1 LSLDQSAWMRTARWL
16 KAGSKNVQSV
26 DLTQSG
32 LKWTLTHRAKHQII
46 KNFKHV
52 LEEAG
57 SGLDKIVKINIY
69 ITDMANFA
77 SMNEVYTQY
86 FKKPNLPGR
95 T

>member
-1 LSLDQSAWMRTARWL
+1 MKAARW
-16 KAGSKNVQSV
+16 SKVVFKSTRSAF
-26 DLTQSG
+26 LTQEVFEVDTDNRG
-32 LKWTLTHRAKHQII
+32 KHQII

-57 SGLDKIVKINIY
+57 SNLDKVVKINIY